1 MNKLFKGMLTTFLA
15 VGFLAGCGGET
26 SDSTPVS
33 SEPVVTHWVTFWE
46 DNVGKFYEEVE
57 VEHGETVD
65 MPADPAREGY
75 TFEGWYLETT
85 FDTVFDPETP
95 IVEDLDV
102 YADWAKEYVPDTR
115 TFHLIGDLQNTEY
128 ENSWNTGVDHYTN
141 THMTVADDQNLFTIE
156 IEIGWMGKF
165 KVKEPGAGWD
175 EGQEYDFT
183 DIPEALVPE
192 YVVEGDTRNV
202 QVTTAGLYRV
212 QVETDLGELYIE
224 RLGDAAGEGVKPD
237 PDPNSVLAWGLVGS
251 MTWSNWGAIEDL
263 QPEYFEADGYHLFR
277 AVHFVAGD
285 QFKFRTDNA
294 WGVELG
300 YSENAVLPGEEF
312 IKPEMEGEEGAQ
324 TPKSGGNLIVQADGF
339 YTITIQK
346 VEEVNVLTIA
356 PTEFVLRGT
365 SLATGWDADFG
376 TALSFD
382 GAETVEEVTTY
393 TYSGVYTLAEGQF
406 KVKLAGVGPYAGW
419 DNAFGDATTAST
431 NFEVTAGDYTV
442 TLVVTFDAATNMF
455 VGAATVTPVVA

>member
-115 TFHLIGDLQNTEY
+115 TFHMIGDLQNTEY

-165 KVKEPGAGWD
+165 KVKEPGEGWD

-224 RLGDAAGEGVKPD
+224 RLGDATGEGVKPD

-263 QPEYFEADGYHLFR
+263 QPEYVEADGYHLFR

-346 VEEVNVLTIA
+346 VEEVNVLTVA
-356 PTEFVLRGT
+356 PTEFVLRGD

-382 GAETVEEVTTY
+382 GAETVAEVTTY
-393 TYSGVYTLAEGQF
+393 TYSGVYTLGEGKF
-406 KVKLAGVGPYAGW
+406 KVKLAGVGPYDGW
-419 DNAFGDATTAST
+419 DNAFGTTAST
-431 NFEVTAGDYTV
+431 NFSVPTGKYTV

>member
-85 FDTVFDPETP
+85 FDTEFDPETP

-115 TFHLIGDLQNTEY
+115 TFHMIGDLQNTDY

-165 KVKEPGAGWD
+165 KVKEPGEGWD

-224 RLGDAAGEGVKPD
+224 RLGDAVGEGVKPD

-251 MTWSNWGAIEDL
+251 MAWSNWGTIEDL
-263 QPEYFEADGYHLFR
+263 QPEYVEADGYHLFR

-300 YSENAVLPGEEF
+300 YSVNAILPGEEF

-346 VEEVNVLTIA
+346 VEEVNVLTVA

-382 GAETVEEVTTY
+382 GAETVGEVTTY
-393 TYSGVYTLAEGQF
+393 TYSGVYNLARGQF
-406 KVKLAGVGPYAGW
+406 KVKLAGVGPYDGW
-419 DNAFGDATTAST
+419 DNAFGTTAST
-431 NFEVTAGDYTV
+431 NFSVPTGKYTV

-455 VGAATVTPVVA
+455 VGAATVTLLVV